1 MHGDRSLWCA
11 RAAIAV
17 VFAWNIECAVAFIA
31 WPERYVAGFELAG
44 LPGATPVRA
53 MGILFAMW
61 NVPYT
66 VALWHPRRHRTSL
79 IEALVMQSIGLV
91 GETALWLTLPTG
103 HALLRS
109 SAWRFMLFDGAG
121 VALLALAV
129 WLASRVARPR
139 EPSRLA

>member
-1 MHGDRSLWCA
+1 M
-11 RAAIAV
+11 
-17 VFAWNIECAVAFIA
+17 
-31 WPERYVAGFELAG
+31 AGFELGG
-44 LPGATPVRA
+44 LPGAMLVRA

-61 NVPYT
+61 NVPYA

-91 GETALWLTLPTG
+91 GETALWLTLPAG

-121 VALLALAV
+121 LVLLALAL
-129 WLASRVARPR
+129 WLANRTARPR
-139 EPSRLA
+139 EAGRLF